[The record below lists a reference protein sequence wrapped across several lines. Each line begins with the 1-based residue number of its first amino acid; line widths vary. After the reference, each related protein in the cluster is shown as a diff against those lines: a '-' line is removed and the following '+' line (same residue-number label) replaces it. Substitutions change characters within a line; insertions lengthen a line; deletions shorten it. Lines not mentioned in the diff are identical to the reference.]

1 MEEAQ
6 TLLAGGDNPL
16 DVLVQQLEVLLV
28 YLYRNSVREQLVLMV
43 ALLVAAFGIAR
54 GMRWLD
60 NQIARRFLRDASEER
75 QERVLERILP
85 AVEQLYYPLMVL
97 IAILIFVPTD
107 ANGRPI
113 GVLIGLFVLFFAVFA
128 YQLVLVALYLTFG
141 RTRFA
146 RYHHRVLTPLFYT
159 ALTVFAL
166 TLVIDVNLVAGI
178 RLFVLY
184 ETPITLGRLASAA
197 LVFYIFIVAGWVLQD
212 ALQLALSQVEQE
224 EGVRRS
230 VMTVSRFVIIALGIL
245 LTLVALGFNV
255 ATLAAI
261 AGGLSLGAGLGLQRI
276 IANFFSGIVLI
287 FEQSLRPGD
296 MIEYD
301 GKVGLV
307 EKLNIRATTLRTFD
321 NIDLIIPNEN
331 LLTGTLVTHN
341 NEISCKRLTVK
352 VGVEYG
358 VDPGDVRD
366 LLLATALNHGLVL
379 EDPAPFVYFR
389 NYGDSALEFTLWAWV
404 GTLDDRFST
413 ENDLRFMIF
422 EALKKRGIGIPF
434 PQADVHLRWQNPAET
449 ETPPTTSVPKPK
461 VKQGNEMDA
470 DGGYLADDS

>member
-1 MEEAQ
+1 MDETQ
-6 TLLAGGDNPL
+6 TLLAGGGNTL
-16 DVLVQQLEVLLV
+16 DVLGQQVEVLLV
-28 YLYRNSVREQLVLMV
+28 YVYRDSVREQLLLMAV
-43 ALLVAAFGIAR
+43 LLVVAFALAG
-54 GMRWLD
+54 GLRWLD
-60 NQIARRFLRDASEER
+60 NQLAQRFLRGAAAER
-75 QERVLERILP
+75 RERVLERILP
-85 AVEQLYYPLMVL
+85 AVEQLYYPLLVVVGVWG
-97 IAILIFVPTD
+97 FVPTD
-107 ANGRPI
+107 ANGRPV
-113 GVLIGLFVLFFAVFA
+113 GLFIGLAVLALAVFA
-128 YQLVLVALYLTFG
+128 YQLVLVVLYLGFG
-141 RTRFA
+141 RSTFA

-159 ALTVFAL
+159 ALTVYGL
-166 TLVIDVNLVAGI
+166 SLVIDVGLLAGVP
-178 RLFVLY
+178 LFVLLD
-184 ETPITLGRLASAA
+184 TPITLGRLASAG

-212 ALQLALSQVEQE
+212 ALLLALSRVDQE

-230 VMTVSRFVIIALGIL
+230 VMTVSRFFIIALGLL

-307 EKLNIRATTLRTFD
+307 ERLNIRATTLRTFD

-341 NEISCKRLTVK
+341 NEVARKRLTIK
-352 VGVEYG
+352 VGVTYD
-358 VDPGDVRD
+358 VDPGAVRD
-366 LLLATALNHGLVL
+366 LLMNTALNHGLVL

-404 GTLDDRFST
+404 GRLDDRFAT

-422 EALKKRGIGIPF
+422 AALKKQGIAIPF
-434 PQADVHLRWQNPAET
+434 PQADVHLRWQNPAEI
-449 ETPPTTSVPKPK
+449 ETPATAPVPKPR
-461 VKQGNEMDA
+461 VQPRNEQDA
-470 DGGYLADDS
+470 EGDYLT